1 MSTTGEG
8 KGKRGSLSAT
18 QITAR
23 RNCRKL
29 SRLAQVFTIFFVNGG
44 LQFFLTPVITY
55 GGEFFG
61 LEGLEN
67 VRPLENILKDALW
80 GVAMGFE
87 R

>member
-18 QITAR
+18 QITA
-23 RNCRKL
+23 CKL
-29 SRLAQVFTIFFVNGG
+29 KKSFKAGTSSYHFFRSRSVFLI
-44 LQFFLTPVITY
+44 PVITH

-67 VRPLENILKDALW
+67 VRPPENILKDALR
-80 GVAMGFE
+80 GVVMGFE